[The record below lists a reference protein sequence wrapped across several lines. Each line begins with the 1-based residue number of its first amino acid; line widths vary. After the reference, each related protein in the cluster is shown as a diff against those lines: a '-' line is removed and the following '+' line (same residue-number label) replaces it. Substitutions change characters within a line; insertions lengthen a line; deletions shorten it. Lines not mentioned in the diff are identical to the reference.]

1 MPSLPSVEEK
11 MKATDEATRKIEG
24 LDMIGKQTEKL
35 MDMNVTYSMAKRKI
49 DREDNC
55 IFSSIFLRL
64 ISFDLT
70 PLQPWHPEIIL
81 PLWWIRM

>member
-11 MKATDEATRKIEG
+11 MQATDEATRKIEE
-24 LDMIGKQTEKL
+24 LDTVGKQTEKL
-35 MDMNVTYSMAKRKI
+35 MAKRKI
-49 DREDNC
+49 DREENC

-70 PLQPWHPEIIL
+70 PP
-81 PLWWIRM
+81 